1 MTTRILL
8 ADDHDLMRAGLRAL
22 IRGYEGFEVVGE
34 ASNGHET
41 LEQVEKLL
49 PDILLL
55 DIMLPG
61 LNGLEV
67 LLRVPQIRV
76 ETRVIMLSMNSA
88 EEYVLQA
95 MRSGAAGYLVK
106 SDSPAEFEAA
116 LKAVARG
123 NTYLSS
129 TVSRHVI
136 SGYLERQAGDNRVV
150 TSSYERLTPRQR
162 EVLQL
167 IAEGKSTKEIAV
179 TLQIGTKTVETF
191 RSQLMHILDIHDVAG
206 LIRYAINRGLVGI
219 GN

>member
-22 IRGYEGFEVVGE
+22 IRGYEGFEVIGE
-34 ASNGHET
+34 ASNGHEA
-41 LEQVEKLL
+41 LEQIEKLS
-49 PDILLL
+49 PDIVLL

-61 LNGLEV
+61 LNGLDV
-67 LLRVPQIRV
+67 LLRVPQIRA

-106 SDSPAEFEAA
+106 SDSPNEFEAA

-136 SGYLERQAGDNRVV
+136 SGYLERQTGDNNVI

-179 TLQIGTKTVETF
+179 RLTIGVKTVDTF
-191 RSQLMHILDIHDVAG
+191 RAQLMHILDIHDVAG
-206 LIRYAINRGLVGI
+206 LIRYAINRGLI
-219 GN
+219 AAGN